1 MTVYKNLLDM
11 TYAFIISGLLP
22 RPTNGI
28 TYTVQDD
35 VQDIGQDIFR

>member
-1 MTVYKNLLDM
+1 M

-22 RPTNGI
+22 NGI

-35 VQDIGQDIFR
+35 VQDIGQDILR

>member
-1 MTVYKNLLDM
+1 M

-22 RPTNGI
+22 RATNGI

-35 VQDIGQDIFR
+35 VQDIGQDIFW